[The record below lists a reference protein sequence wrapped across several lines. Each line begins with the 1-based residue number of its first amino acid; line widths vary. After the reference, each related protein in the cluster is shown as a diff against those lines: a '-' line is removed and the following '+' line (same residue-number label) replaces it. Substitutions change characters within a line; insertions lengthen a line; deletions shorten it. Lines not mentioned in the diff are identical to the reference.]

1 MTATLG
7 VFVLRNLPLAAVG
20 CRIGP
25 MGEAGII
32 QNQFVYFS
40 KFSLFLLSS
49 VAYAIDVFETYNLI
63 VPGFELK
70 EFARSQT
77 SRILELE

>member
-1 MTATLG
+1 MRASRCMIGLPII
-7 VFVLRNLPLAAVG
+7 PLAAVWCG
-20 CRIGP
+20 LRGSLIGR
-25 MGEAGII
+25 II

-49 VAYAIDVFETYNLI
+49 VAYAIDEFETYNLI

-70 EFARSQT
+70 EFERSQT
-77 SRILELE
+77 SRILE